1 MSEKTVERPPALA
14 PALKFALEL
23 GPLALFFLSYWK
35 FGIFVATW
43 VMMASVLVTLV
54 VSYWKLKRLPTM
66 PLVTAV
72 IVLVFGGLTQY
83 LHDPTFV
90 KIKPTVLYVLFSGA
104 LFFGL
109 FTNRPMLKIMFDGA
123 LHLTDEGW
131 RKLTWR
137 WAYFFL
143 AHGDCQRD
151 RVAHHVGA
159 DLGDVQ
165 VVRLFAA
172 DGGVRPAAGPADHA
186 LRGEGGGGGG
196 GSVAGRAEAGS
207 SSAGC
212 ESC

>member
-1 MSEKTVERPPALA
+1 VSEKTVERPPALA

-35 FGIFVATW
+35 FGIFAATW

-54 VSYWKLKRLPTM
+54 VSYWKLRRLPTM
-66 PLVTAV
+66 PLVTAA

-131 RKLTWR
+131 RKLSWR
-137 WAYFFL
+137 WACFFL
-143 AHGDCQRD
+143 VLAVLNEIVWRTLSEQTWVTFKSFGF
-151 RVAHHVGA
+151 
-159 DLGDVQ
+159 LPLT
-165 VVRLFAA
+165 VVFALLQA
-172 DGGVRPAAGPADHA
+172 PLITRYEAKKGEAEEEA
-186 LRGEGGGGGG
+186 L
-196 GSVAGRAEAGS
+196 
-207 SSAGC
+207 
-212 ESC
+212 